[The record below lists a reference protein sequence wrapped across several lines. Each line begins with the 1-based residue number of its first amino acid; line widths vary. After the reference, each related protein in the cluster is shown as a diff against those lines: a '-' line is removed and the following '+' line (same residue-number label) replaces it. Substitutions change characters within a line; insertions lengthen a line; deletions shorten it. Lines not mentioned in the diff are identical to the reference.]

1 MDKENLIIKIQKD
14 IVEAEAMLKEAK
26 DELQKQQDT
35 LFCLRVEANTLIE
48 EANSL
53 PNGVNDAN

>member
-35 LFCLRVEANTLIE
+35 LFCLRVEANALIQ
-48 EANSL
+48 EAYSR